1 MFQGG
6 SGACG
11 DKRRGRIQ
19 KGRYVSAQ
27 VAITAGVQQ
36 AMSAKPIVVS
46 NPTID
51 AILGNLPTAHRA
63 PIGHRIAG
71 QGCHG
76 ARKVA
81 GTADARSVAPGT
93 HAQRI
98 RFVYFPVLGEND
110 PRAAYHL
117 HLVTAEVLLDR
128 VLGARSAGLR
138 PIAPA
143 LDYAAE
149 ALATVRPP
157 VNLFYA
163 STLEYRRWYEDDG
176 TARPQPLT
184 QEALATR
191 LTATDGLS
199 MEEAMHRA
207 AHRSHAL
214 AAADQ
219 AWLKGRRMTPLDHR
233 PLNQA
238 EFQTLVTAIEGAYQ
252 VPVSVAHVERANRQI
267 ALRVAAMLGSLLD
280 EFIASPF
287 KIPALSQAFSELHL
301 AHLHQSIETSR
312 QAASASDVSRSG
324 TKALFAAKA
333 ARMRAEHQIG
343 LATSSGTFPAIRL
356 SAYPVIAVVGGKLR
370 TFVNGW
376 NRSRSRTADAF
387 PKSSSVV

>member
-1 MFQGG
+1 
-6 SGACG
+6 
-11 DKRRGRIQ
+11 
-19 KGRYVSAQ
+19 VSAQ
-27 VAITAGVQQ
+27 VAVTASVQQ
-36 AMSAKPIVVS
+36 AMPAKSVVVS
-46 NPTID
+46 NPTIH

-71 QGCHG
+71 HGCHG
-76 ARKVA
+76 ARKTA
-81 GTADARSVAPGT
+81 GTADTRQVAPVAHT
-93 HAQRI
+93 LRI
-98 RFVYFPVLGEND
+98 RFVYFPVIGEND
-110 PRAAYHL
+110 PRAAYHS

-138 PIAPA
+138 PIAPT

-157 VNLFYA
+157 LKLFYA

-191 LTATDGLS
+191 LMATDGLS
-199 MEEAMHRA
+199 MEEARHRA

-219 AWLKGRRMTPLDHR
+219 AWLKDRRATPLDHR

-287 KIPALSQAFSELHL
+287 KIPVLSQAFSELHL
-301 AHLHQSIETSR
+301 AHLHETIETSR
-312 QAASASDVSRSG
+312 QAASASDVSQSG

-356 SAYPVIAVVGGKLR
+356 TAYPVVAVVGGKLR

-376 NRSRSRTADAF
+376 NRSRSRAADGL
-387 PKSSSVV
+387 PKTSSVV

>member
-1 MFQGG
+1 
-6 SGACG
+6 
-11 DKRRGRIQ
+11 
-19 KGRYVSAQ
+19 VSAQ
-27 VAITAGVQQ
+27 VAVTANVQP
-36 AMSAKPIVVS
+36 AGSAKSVVVS
-46 NPTID
+46 NPNID
-51 AILGNLPTAHRA
+51 ALLGNLPTAHRA

-71 QGCHG
+71 HGCHG
-76 ARKVA
+76 AKKTV
-81 GTADARSVAPGT
+81 GTADVRPSASVARAP
-93 HAQRI
+93 RI
-98 RFVYFPVLGEND
+98 RFVYFPVIGEND

-128 VLGARSAGLR
+128 VLGARSVGLR
-138 PIAPA
+138 PMAPA

-157 VNLFYA
+157 LKLFYA

-191 LTATDGLS
+191 MAATGGVS
-199 MEEAMHRA
+199 MEEARHRA

-219 AWLKGRRMTPLDHR
+219 AWLIDRRTTPLDRR

-238 EFQTLVTAIEGAYQ
+238 EFQTLVTAIEGAYR

-333 ARMRAEHQIG
+333 ARMRAEHQVG
-343 LATSSGTFPAIRL
+343 LATSAGTFPAIRL
-356 SAYPVIAVVGGKLR
+356 SAYPVVAVVGGKLR

-376 NRSRSRTADAF
+376 NRSRSRAADAF

>member
-1 MFQGG
+1 MPAP
-6 SGACG
+6 S
-11 DKRRGRIQ
+11 
-19 KGRYVSAQ
+19 
-27 VAITAGVQQ
+27 
-36 AMSAKPIVVS
+36 VVFS

-71 QGCHG
+71 HGCHG
-76 ARKVA
+76 AKKA
-81 GTADARSVAPGT
+81 TSATDLGQCAPVT
-93 HAQRI
+93 HAFRI
-98 RFVYFPVLGEND
+98 RFVYFPVKGEND
-110 PRAAYHL
+110 PRAAYHR

-128 VLGARSAGLR
+128 VLAARSAGLR

-157 VNLFYA
+157 LKLFYA
-163 STLEYRRWYEDDG
+163 STLEYQRWYEDDG

-191 LTATDGLS
+191 MAASGSLS

-219 AWLKGRRMTPLDHR
+219 SWLIDRRMTPLERR

-238 EFQTLVTAIEGAYQ
+238 EFQTLVTALEGAYR
-252 VPVSVAHVERANRQI
+252 VPAKAAHVERANRQI

-280 EFIASPF
+280 EFVASPF
-287 KIPALSQAFSELHL
+287 KTAALSQAYSELHL
-301 AHLHQSIETSR
+301 AHLHRTIETSR
-312 QAASASDVSRSG
+312 QAASATVVPRAG
-324 TKALFAAKA
+324 PKALFAAKA

-343 LATSSGTFPAIRL
+343 LATSAGAYPAIRL
-356 SAYPVIAVVGGKLR
+356 SAYPVVAVVGGKLR

-376 NRSRSRTADAF
+376 NRSRPRASDAVS
-387 PKSSSVV
+387 KSTSLG